1 MRDPSKSVVC
11 SSNLRRAA
19 QTILLGLKN
28 RLDASD
34 EKIQCLTSLQEISTN
49 VDTLSITPPH
59 KAPRHLGQGVPA
71 RLAHGDRWDPSLNS
85 GNKRLRGRGLERL
98 QAFAEWASQQDKPVV
113 VGGHSLFFRGFF
125 REFLPVGANPFNA
138 RDTKIANGG
147 VVALTLERGTVQG
160 PDGSSVVQYRVA
172 PESVAE
178 VHLGF
183 ATKKKKDKKA

>member
-1 MRDPSKSVVC
+1 
-11 SSNLRRAA
+11 
-19 QTILLGLKN
+19 
-28 RLDASD
+28 
-34 EKIQCLTSLQEISTN
+34 
-49 VDTLSITPPH
+49 
-59 KAPRHLGQGVPA
+59 
-71 RLAHGDRWDPSLNS
+71 
-85 GNKRLRGRGLERL
+85 
-98 QAFAEWASQQDKPVV
+98 VV

-125 REFLPVGANPFNA
+125 REFLPVGSNPFGA

-183 ATKKKKDKKA
+183 ASKKKKSKKKD

>member
-1 MRDPSKSVVC
+1 MRVYASREGAAAVS
-11 SSNLRRAA
+11 RRC
-19 QTILLGLKN
+19 
-28 RLDASD
+28 R
-34 EKIQCLTSLQEISTN
+34 ST
-49 VDTLSITPPH
+49 
-59 KAPRHLGQGVPA
+59 Q
-71 RLAHGDRWDPSLNS
+71 
-85 GNKRLRGRGLERL
+85 
-98 QAFAEWASQQDKPVV
+98 
-113 VGGHSLFFRGFF
+113 VGS
-125 REFLPVGANPFNA
+125 NPFGA